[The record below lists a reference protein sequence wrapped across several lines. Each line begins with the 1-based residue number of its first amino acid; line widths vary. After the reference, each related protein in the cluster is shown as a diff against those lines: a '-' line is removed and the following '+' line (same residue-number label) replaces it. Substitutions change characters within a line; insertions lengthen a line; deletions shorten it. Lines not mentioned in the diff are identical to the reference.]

1 MGLRPIRIG
10 LGTGFFYRL
19 TKKKRFFF
27 FFFFFFCTLLFGL
40 IGVIVIHVNVLGDF
54 EISTLN
60 VTFLQLTSYFK
71 MDLQCKMSKLRNKLF
86 IH

>member
-10 LGTGFFYRL
+10 LRTGFFL
-19 TKKKRFFF
+19 PVDKKKKKRFFF
-27 FFFFFFCTLLFGL
+27 FFCILLFGL

>member
-10 LGTGFFYRL
+10 LRTGFFL
-19 TKKKRFFF
+19 PVDKKKKTV
-27 FFFFFFCTLLFGL
+27 FFFFFCILLFGL